1 MSNVSSIKDTI
12 NVRVSNN
19 TAFAQSVNLL
29 GGTSDPLGVPPHLLY
44 QWDLST
50 ETYFGSVTATILIS
64 TTANPTPVLYTV
76 PVNGYNIEAVAFALN
91 SLNLG
96 TFQVSG
102 NIIYVSNDFY
112 IYGALTILSTAFV
125 STWNT
130 NNTSGSSSASNQVKL
145 PLYNGGT
152 YNFTVDWGD
161 GTQNT
166 ITSWN
171 QAETLHTYASAGVY
185 TIGIVGTITE
195 WSFFNSVVDDSQ
207 KILSIQSWGSLQFG
221 TLDLGSF
228 SSCINLDLSSVTDV
242 PDLSSTITL
251 DNAFSF
257 CTNLTTINNSNS
269 WDTSN
274 IPIFISMFAGCVNFD
289 SNISNWDMA
298 NATNINTMFQGCTSF
313 NQPIGSWDV
322 SSVTNIA
329 FLFKN
334 CTQFNQPLN
343 SWNVSLVTD
352 MNSMFSGA
360 TNFNQPLNSWDVSN
374 VVNMDFMFSG
384 ANLFNGNITSWN
396 TSNVTTMAG
405 MFDSASAFNQNINS
419 WDVSSVTTMGS
430 MFQSASIFNQ
440 SLNSWDVSSVT
451 AMDFM
456 FSGATAFDGNITSWN
471 TSNVTTMI
479 SMFEFASVFNQN
491 IGGWNVSSVTNMAYM
506 FNEADAF
513 NQSLNSW
520 DVSSVTSMLGMFNG
534 TLNFNGNITS
544 WNTSNVLSTGF
555 MFNNALA
562 FNQNIGGW
570 DVSNVTYM
578 QNMFA
583 NANLFNQSLNS
594 WDVSSV
600 TTMGSMFQSAF
611 AFNQDIGSWDISNV
625 TNLSNFMF
633 GKTFSDF
640 STTNLNAIYNGW
652 SLLSVQ
658 PNLTNVNFG
667 TIKYTAG
674 GQAGKNILTG
684 APQNWIIIDGGI

>member
-1 MSNVSSIKDTI
+1 MSDVRSIKDTI
-12 NVRVSNN
+12 NVRVQNN
-19 TAFAQSVNLL
+19 TAFVQSVNLL

-50 ETYFGSVTATILIS
+50 ETYFGSVSATIVIS
-64 TTANPTPVLYTV
+64 STANPTPVIYTV
-76 PVNGYNIEAVAFALN
+76 PVDGYNIEAVVFALN

-96 TFQVSG
+96 AFQVSG

-171 QAETLHTYASAGVY
+171 QAETLHTYASIGTY
-185 TIGIVGTITE
+185 TIGIVGTISE

-207 KILSIQSWGSLQFG
+207 KILSISSWGSLQFG
-221 TLDLGSF
+221 TLDNGSF
-228 SSCINLDLSSVTDV
+228 SNCINLDLSSVTDV

-274 IPIFISMFAGCVNFD
+274 ISNFIAMFGFSVNFD

-298 NATNINTMFQGCTSF
+298 NATDINTMFSGCTTF
-313 NQPIGSWDV
+313 NQPIGSWNV
-322 SSVTNIA
+322 SSVTNISA
-329 FLFKN
+329 LFTN

-343 SWNVSLVTD
+343 SWDVSSVTD
-352 MNSMFSGA
+352 MNSMFA
-360 TNFNQPLNSWDVSN
+360 YANNFNQPLNSW
-374 VVNMDFMFSG
+374 
-384 ANLFNGNITSWN
+384 
-396 TSNVTTMAG
+396 
-405 MFDSASAFNQNINS
+405 
-419 WDVSSVTTMGS
+419 
-430 MFQSASIFNQ
+430 
-440 SLNSWDVSSVT
+440 
-451 AMDFM
+451 
-456 FSGATAFDGNITSWN
+456 
-471 TSNVTTMI
+471 
-479 SMFEFASVFNQN
+479 
-491 IGGWNVSSVTNMAYM
+491 NVSSVIIM
-506 FNEADAF
+506 D
-513 NQSLNSW
+513 
-520 DVSSVTSMLGMFNG
+520 
-534 TLNFNGNITS
+534 
-544 WNTSNVLSTGF
+544 
-555 MFNNALA
+555 
-562 FNQNIGGW
+562 
-570 DVSNVTYM
+570 
-578 QNMFA
+578 
-583 NANLFNQSLNS
+583 
-594 WDVSSV
+594 
-600 TTMGSMFQSAF
+600 SMFVDAF

-625 TNLSNFMF
+625 NNLSNFMF
-633 GKTFSDF
+633 GKTFNDF
-640 STTNLNAIYNGW
+640 STTNLNSIYNGW

-658 PNLTNVNFG
+658 PNLSNVNFG

>member
-1 MSNVSSIKDTI
+1 MSFKAIKDTI
-12 NVRVSNN
+12 NVGVKNN
-19 TAFAQSVNLL
+19 TSFIQNVNLL
-29 GGTSDPLGVPPHLLY
+29 GGTSDPLAVPPHLLY

-76 PVNGYNIEAVAFALN
+76 PVNGYNIEAVLFALN

-96 TFQVSG
+96 IFQVSG

-125 STWNT
+125 STWDT

-195 WSFFNSVVDDSQ
+195 WSFLNSAVDDCQ
-207 KILSIQSWGSLQFG
+207 KILSILSWGSLQFG

-228 SSCINLDLSSVTDV
+228 SNCIDLDLSSVTDV

-269 WDTSN
+269 WDTTN
-274 IPIFISMFAGCVNFD
+274 VNLFIAMFFSCVNFD

-322 SSVTNIA
+322 SSVTNMSS
-329 FLFKN
+329 LFTN

-352 MNSMFSGA
+352 MNSMFGGATNFNGNISSWNTSNATVMLGMFNNASSFNQNISSWDVSNVQLFISMFENA
-360 TNFNQPLNSWDVSN
+360 TNFNQP
-374 VVNMDFMFSG
+374 
-384 ANLFNGNITSWN
+384 I
-396 TSNVTTMAG
+396 
-405 MFDSASAFNQNINS
+405 
-419 WDVSSVTTMGS
+419 GS
-430 MFQSASIFNQ
+430 
-440 SLNSWDVSSVT
+440 
-451 AMDFM
+451 
-456 FSGATAFDGNITSWN
+456 
-471 TSNVTTMI
+471 
-479 SMFEFASVFNQN
+479 
-491 IGGWNVSSVTNMAYM
+491 WNVSSVTDMN
-506 FNEADAF
+506 
-513 NQSLNSW
+513 
-520 DVSSVTSMLGMFNG
+520 
-534 TLNFNGNITS
+534 
-544 WNTSNVLSTGF
+544 
-555 MFNNALA
+555 
-562 FNQNIGGW
+562 
-570 DVSNVTYM
+570 
-578 QNMFA
+578 
-583 NANLFNQSLNS
+583 
-594 WDVSSV
+594 
-600 TTMGSMFQSAF
+600 SMFVDAF

-633 GKTFSDF
+633 GKTFNDF

-684 APQNWIIIDGGI
+684 APNNWVIIDGGI